1 MPLLITWWLSAML
14 ILNGMGPPPQLPAPG
29 SLSEQPEMRAAGYT
43 QPGPE
48 PKPVVR
54 LVMFWSETCGHC
66 HYILA
71 EVLPPLQ
78 SRYGEQLEVYLISLE
93 SAADVDRLYQTA
105 AAYGIPKEQV
115 GVPLLLIGEYALAG
129 SVQIPE
135 QLPGLIERYLEQ
147 GGVDYPAL
155 DALVGV
161 LPSSDPSG
169 EGAASEICN
178 SSTPCPDP
186 LPATATAAAVAPVQ
200 QPGSPPPGASGQETF
215 SDGFAIAVLTLA
227 GLAASLLAAS
237 VALVRRAA
245 VFPTLLARPG
255 TGGLFVILCLVG
267 LGVAGYLAYVETQM
281 ATAVCGPIGDCNTVQ
296 SSPYARLFGILP
308 VGVLGVMGYLGLL
321 AAWAGS
327 RLGRGRRARMASLAV
342 FGMAFLG
349 ALFSLYLTYLE
360 PFVIQAVCMWC
371 ITSAVIMAALL
382 LLSVNPAVA
391 SLSED
396 A

>member
-1 MPLLITWWLSAML
+1 MPLLITFWLSAIL
-14 ILNGMGPPPQLPAPG
+14 ILNGIGPAPQLPMPG
-29 SLSEQPEMRAAGYT
+29 SLSEQPEMRASGYA

-66 HYILA
+66 HYVLT

-78 SRYGEQLEVYLISLE
+78 SRYGEQLEVLLISLQ

-115 GVPLLLIGEYALAG
+115 GVPLLIIGEYALVG
-129 SVQIPE
+129 SVQLPE

-155 DALVGV
+155 EALAGV
-161 LPSSDPSG
+161 LPNSDPSG
-169 EGAASEICN
+169 EGTASEICN
-178 SSTPCPDP
+178 FSTPCPDP
-186 LPATATAAAVAPVQ
+186 LPATPTAAVVVPVE
-200 QPGSPPPGASGQETF
+200 QPGNPPSGASGQEAF
-215 SDGFAIAVLTLA
+215 SDGFAIAVLTLV
-227 GLAASLLAAS
+227 GLAVSLLVAGAAI
-237 VALVRRAA
+237 ARRTA
-245 VFPTLLARPG
+245 VFPMLLARPG
-255 TGGLFVILCLVG
+255 TGGLFVILCLIG

-296 SSPYARLFGILP
+296 SSSYARLFGVLP

-327 RLGRGRRARMASLAV
+327 RLGRGRRARIASLAV

-360 PFVIQAVCMWC
+360 PFVIRAVCMWC
-371 ITSAVIMAALL
+371 ISSALIMAALL

-391 SLSED
+391 SLVED